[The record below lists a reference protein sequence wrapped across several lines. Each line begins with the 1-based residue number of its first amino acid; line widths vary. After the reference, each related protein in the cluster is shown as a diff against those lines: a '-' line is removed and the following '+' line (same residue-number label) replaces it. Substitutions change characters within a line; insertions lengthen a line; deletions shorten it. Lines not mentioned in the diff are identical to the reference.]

1 MCAVILKVKIF
12 EVCWIKV
19 TCVFRVQC
27 VLGESVLGC
36 MCVSGASGCGMQV
49 CVGYM
54 CVSDASVCWG
64 KAYVGD
70 MKYRG
75 HVSLI
80 LLTLVDHN

>member
-1 MCAVILKVKIF
+1 MSG
-12 EVCWIKV
+12 
-19 TCVFRVQC
+19 T
-27 VLGESVLGC
+27 SVLGY
-36 MCVSGASGCGMQV
+36 MCVSGASLCWKQV
-49 CVGYM
+49 WVGYM

-80 LLTLVDHN
+80 LLTLVDHR